1 MTISV
6 SDESGVT
13 ALNLGALT
21 RTVRQSCVELMAD
34 YGLVVTP
41 QKWLAESVD
50 PQAALCAEVDFV
62 GQVQGSLTLCSAR
75 NVVLETARCAAGLRT
90 GAPRSVSDW
99 NSELVNQ
106 LLGRVKNKL
115 RVREVSVDVGVPRR
129 LGAPA
134 PGQRD
139 YDVRERFDC
148 SAGTVLLLLTASFET
163 GIVLGECSVDDGLPS
178 EGELLLF

>member
-1 MTISV
+1 MTIPV
-6 SDESGVT
+6 SDESDVT
-13 ALNLGALT
+13 ALNLGALS
-21 RTVRQSCVELMAD
+21 RTLRQSCVELMAD

-41 QKWLAESVD
+41 QKWLAEPED
-50 PQAALCAEVDFV
+50 PQAPLCAEVDFV

-75 NVVLETARCAAGLRT
+75 SVVLETARCAAGLRA

-115 RVREVSVDVGVPRR
+115 RAREVSVDVGVPRR
-129 LGAPA
+129 LG
-134 PGQRD
+134 
-139 YDVRERFDC
+139 VRERFDC

-163 GIVLGECSVDDGLPS
+163 GIVLGERSVEDGLPS